1 MNVTRILASIFELGL
16 TVLMAVLVVYATL
29 RALIRSNTDFNE
41 DKELAKGNVAVGIL
55 VASLLIAS
63 ANIMYQAFEPVAAM
77 IRRHLSPGIASGG
90 DPWRLA
96 LIAAGNLV
104 LAFVVVVATMSFS
117 LRVFGRLT
125 RSKGMRAGKELEK
138 GNVAVGILLAAVVFI
153 VSLFVGEGV
162 KALSKAIMPRPSS
175 GMMRVME

>member
-1 MNVTRILASIFELGL
+1 MRFTRILASAFELCL

-29 RALIRSNTDFNE
+29 RALIRSNTDFDE

-77 IRRHLSPGIASGG
+77 IRRHLTPGAAAG
-90 DPWRLA
+90 DPWKLA
-96 LIAAGNLV
+96 LAAAGNLV

-125 RSKGMRAGKELEK
+125 RARGMRAGK
-138 GNVAVGILLAAVVFI
+138 
-153 VSLFVGEGV
+153 
-162 KALSKAIMPRPSS
+162 
-175 GMMRVME
+175 

>member
-1 MNVTRILASIFELGL
+1 MTFTSILANAFELGL
-16 TVLMAVLVVYATL
+16 TVVMAVMVVYATL
-29 RALIRSNTDFNE
+29 RALIRSNTDFDE

-77 IRRHLSPGIASGG
+77 IRRHLTPGVAAG
-90 DPWRLA
+90 DPWKLA
-96 LIAAGNLV
+96 LAAVGNLV

-117 LRVFGRLT
+117 LRLFGRLT

-162 KALSKAIMPRPSS
+162 KALSKAIMPKPTS

>member
-1 MNVTRILASIFELGL
+1 MNITRILASGFELGL

-29 RALIRSNTDFNE
+29 RALIRSNTDFDE
-41 DKELAKGNVAVGIL
+41 DKELARGNVAVGIL

-90 DPWRLA
+90 DPWKLA
-96 LIAAGNLV
+96 LTAAGNLV

-125 RSKGMRAGKELEK
+125 RSRGMRAGKELEK